1 MFPSRLLTLTLEQE
15 AEAVIRRW
23 ADQSEAM
30 APARPYSVL
39 AAFCMARSQAKGAAA
54 AHFHQAQR
62 LQAECL
68 PTLPTL
74 AMLIEA
80 LGETNQATH
89 AGCPSKGLAVIGSSP
104 HGLCLKWWSM
114 RVFT

>member
-1 MFPSRLLTLTLEQE
+1 MLVTLEGE

-39 AAFCMARSQAKGAAA
+39 AAFCMSRARAKEAAA

-62 LQAECL
+62 LYAECQPSPPAL
-68 PTLPTL
+68 SLL
-74 AMLIEA
+74 LEA
-80 LGETNQATH
+80 LGEALLPCHIFLVSCFQATAWH
-89 AGCPSKGLAVIGSSP
+89 RADCTYGTVRKSLA
-104 HGLCLKWWSM
+104 
-114 RVFT
+114 

>member
-1 MFPSRLLTLTLEQE
+1 M
-15 AEAVIRRW
+15 IRRW

-54 AHFHQAQR
+54 AYFHQAQR

-68 PTLPTL
+68 PTPPTL

-80 LGETNQATH
+80 LGETKHATH
-89 AGCPSKGLAVIGSSP
+89 AGRPWERVAMIAISP
-104 HGLCLKWWSM
+104 HGL
-114 RVFT
+114 